1 VSYPFGQPVT
11 LAINITAPSSDPNVL
26 GAPANAGAVVA
37 TITLPDGST
46 TQPAVTNPST
56 GYYTFTYL
64 PTQYGRHSVVWL
76 ATGVN
81 SSAIDDE
88 FNVDHPLPLQLVSVA
103 DVKRQMRVTW
113 TDGDDDLLTDYIVA
127 ATEIV
132 EDLCGPMVRR
142 QIVGEYV
149 ELIGR
154 TVWNEITVGVREF
167 VLRERPVVSVD
178 AVVSAISSGVVYTAT
193 DFIAEASTGIV
204 RRLDNGTMYGPLR
217 VDYTVG
223 RTYVPRAV
231 AVAVGI
237 IVEHLWQST
246 RGGGGRIGVPGPGG
260 QDAAGQVSSYYAI
273 PNRALQLLQPY
284 KRVPAVG

>member
-11 LAINITAPSSDPNVL
+11 LAINITAPSSDPDVL
-26 GAPANAGAVVA
+26 GRRPTPARSSRPSRCPTAAP
-37 TITLPDGST
+37 SSRRH
-46 TQPAVTNPST
+46 QPEHRL
-56 GYYTFTYL
+56 YTFTYL
-64 PTQYGRHSVVWL
+64 PVQYGRHWWCGSRPG
-76 ATGVN
+76 AN
-81 SSAIDDE
+81 ASAIDDE

-103 DVKRQMRVTW
+103 DVKRQMRISW

-127 ATEIV
+127 ATEVV

-149 ELIGR
+149 QLIGR

-167 VLRERPVVSVD
+167 VLRERPVISVD
-178 AVVSAISSGVVYTAT
+178 GVTSAITSGVVYTAA
-193 DFIAEASTGIV
+193 DFLAEASTGIV

-231 AVAVGI
+231 GIAVGI

-246 RGGGGRIGVPGPGG
+246 RGAAGRIGVPGAGG
-260 QDAAGQVSSYYAI
+260 QDTVVQVGRGYAI
-273 PNRALQLLQPY
+273 PNRALELLQPY
-284 KRVPAVG
+284 MRVPAVG